1 MKRGAA
7 SRSGFTLVEVLVAVA
22 IMALLAVMAWRGLD
36 GMSRAQT
43 QTRIYSDDVAALQ
56 AGLAQWN
63 ADLDALT
70 QLPPVGGIDFDGRVL
85 RLTRQY
91 RYDESTAE
99 QNTGSAT
106 GGGSIR
112 VIAWGARMQDGKR
125 QWLRW
130 QSVPLYT
137 RDDLQTAWQQAALSG
152 QNASDALRRRE
163 VAIAAVDDWQVFYY
177 RNNSWTS
184 PQSSAAGTIASTI
197 AGAGVGQAA
206 LPDGVRLVL
215 MLSSGQAV
223 SGKLTRDWAR
233 PALGSGL

>member
-1 MKRGAA
+1 MKRAIA
-7 SRSGFTLVEVLVAVA
+7 RSAGFTLVEVLVAVA

-43 QTRIYSDDVAALQ
+43 RTQSYSDDVSALQ

-70 QLPPVGGIDFDGRVL
+70 QLPPVGGLDFDGRVL

-91 RYDESTAE
+91 LYDETMTAPAAA
-99 QNTGSAT
+99 GVGG

-112 VIAWGARMQDGKR
+112 VIAWGARVLDGKR

-130 QSVPLYT
+130 QSAPL
-137 RDDLQTAWQQAALSG
+137 RSRAELQSAWQQAALWG
-152 QNASDALRRRE
+152 QNPTEDLRRRE
-163 VAIAAVDDWQVFYY
+163 VAISAVDDWQVFYY

-184 PQSSAAGTIASTI
+184 PLSSATGIV
-197 AGAGVGQAA
+197 AGVVGGQAP

-215 MLSSGQAV
+215 SLSGGQAL
-223 SGKLTRDWAR
+223 SGTLTRDWVW
-233 PALGSGL
+233 PALGAR